1 MDALIQTK
9 DKEWPDPKGQVQV
22 APMMLGLRD
31 EVQPRPQPPPT
42 SMIVGLTS
50 HNNKLFAWTNNGEIW
65 LFSWGGPGQQVAWV
79 EMFNPANPGAI
90 PIAAGVTGF

>member
-1 MDALIQTK
+1 
-9 DKEWPDPKGQVQV
+9 
-22 APMMLGLRD
+22 
-31 EVQPRPQPPPT
+31 
-42 SMIVGLTS
+42 MIVGLTS

-65 LFSWGGPGQQVAWV
+65 LFSWGGPGQQVNWV